1 MRMTTA
7 AMITAAGMTNMMRA
21 AIRLLGSARVSRAGE
36 CISHSPTSQCPHA
49 LRKSSFLRDAKTS
62 TRDACATPILLA
74 TLLVVPAALAS
85 NEIPAPP
92 QTRAIVLKGATIHP
106 VSGPDLAGGT
116 IVFDKGKITAI
127 GAGAPAP
134 ADADVIDATGKHVYP
149 GLISANTV
157 LGLIEIGAV
166 RATVDIA
173 ESGRINPNARSITSI
188 NPDSELLP
196 VTRANGILTA
206 LAAPEGGLLSGQST
220 VVRLDGWTPEEM
232 TVRSPVAMH
241 VRWPDMR
248 INREPRAAKSPDDQ
262 QKEIDKSIKTI
273 RDAFGIARS
282 YWQAKKTPPPD
293 FETDQ
298 RWEAMVPVFDG
309 KLPVFV
315 HANSVAQIEAALAFA
330 KEAQLKITI
339 VGGQDAWRMAQQLKQ
354 TDTPVIFALPTALP
368 PRRDDPYDSQ
378 FANPARLH
386 EAGVRFCIAR
396 AGRESEAPHERT
408 LPYEASMATA
418 FGLPREEALKAVT
431 LYPAQILGVADQL
444 GSLEVGKAATLIV
457 TNGDPLDFPTNVE
470 LAFIDGRKIDL
481 SNRQTRLRDKYHEK
495 YRRK

>member
-1 MRMTTA
+1 MRTTVGA
-7 AMITAAGMTNMMRA
+7 ITTAAGMTKMQ
-21 AIRLLGSARVSRAGE
+21 RVAF
-36 CISHSPTSQCPHA
+36 
-49 LRKSSFLRDAKTS
+49 SFLITAG
-62 TRDACATPILLA
+62 LLQ
-74 TLLVVPAALAS
+74 VSLAS
-85 NEIPAPP
+85 NEIPAPAQNRP
-92 QTRAIVLKGATIHP
+92 IVLRGATIHP
-106 VSGPDLAGGT
+106 VSGPDIAGGA
-116 IVFDKGKITAI
+116 IVFANGKITAL
-127 GAGAPAP
+127 GPDAAAPP
-134 ADADVIDATGKHVYP
+134 DAEVIEASGKHVYP

-166 RATVDIA
+166 RATVDVA
-173 ESGRINPNARSITSI
+173 EPGTINPNARSVSSI

-206 LAAPEGGLLSGQST
+206 LAAPEGGLLSGQSAL
-220 VVRLDGWTPEEM
+220 VRLDGWTPEEM

-241 VRWPDMR
+241 LHWPEMR
-248 INREPRAAKSPDDQ
+248 IDRDPRAPKSPDDQ
-262 QKEIDKSIKTI
+262 QKEADKSIKTI

-282 YWQAKKTPPPD
+282 YWQAKKAPPAD
-293 FETDQ
+293 FESDQ
-298 RWEAMVPVFDG
+298 RWEAMIPVFDG
-309 KLPVFV
+309 RLPVFV
-315 HANSVAQIEAALAFA
+315 HANSAAQIEAALAFA
-330 KEAQLKITI
+330 KEEQLKITI
-339 VGGQDAWRMAQQLKQ
+339 VGGQDAWRMAPQLKA
-354 TDTPVIFALPTALP
+354 TDTAVIFALPTALP

-408 LPYEASMATA
+408 LPYEASMSAA
-418 FGLPREEALKAVT
+418 FGLPKEEALKAVT

-470 LAFIDGRKIDL
+470 MAFIDGRRIDL
-481 SNRQTRLRDKYHEK
+481 SNRQTRLRDKYLEK